1 MQTLTSKLTDAYTAI
16 HHADAQELLDA
27 AKATFALENWDD
39 AADCAMRALR
49 LEAQERV
56 AYGDP
61 TPLTPL
67 LHDVIGVARE
77 FFGGQE

>member
-27 AKATFALENWDD
+27 AKTIFKLKEWDE
-39 AADCAMRALR
+39 AADCAMQAIRQ
-49 LEAQERV
+49 EAHERIIF
-56 AYGDP
+56 GDP

-67 LHDVIGVARE
+67 LQDVLAVSHE